1 MSSLVRRVPCE
12 QISSAHRRRAKPAKL
27 IALLGLASAMLV
39 GCAEAELGAQ
49 LAKSVAGT
57 TAGERADGHPDGRG
71 GYFKV
76 GNPYK
81 IDGDWYYPKDDTS
94 YDSTGIGSWYGP
106 QFHGKKTANGEVFDQ
121 NSISAAHPTL
131 PMPVIARVTNLEN
144 GRSLIV
150 RVNDRGPF
158 ARGREIDLS
167 RRAAELLGYRRQ
179 GTAKVRVQYLA
190 RAPLYGEEMPTQFA
204 KAPAKESFVMPKAN
218 PEPRDD
224 ENFAPALPSTPVKV
238 AALGA
243 AMAPIANAP
252 AVTGQIEQT
261 SVPAVS
267 DLFVQAGAFSSQGNA
282 ELVRQQLAP
291 LGDATVTPVNVNG
304 QTLYR
309 VRVGPVESVESADTV
324 LGRVVQQGHKGARI
338 IVD

>member
-1 MSSLVRRVPCE
+1 MSSFIGFSGTGFSGRKSFPKKIITFAV
-12 QISSAHRRRAKPAKL
+12 
-27 IALLGLASAMLV
+27 LGVALV

-57 TAGERADGHPDGRG
+57 TAGERIDGHPDGRG

-131 PMPVIARVTNLEN
+131 PMPTIARVTNLEN

-167 RRAAELLGYRRQ
+167 RRSAELLGYRKQ
-179 GTAKVRVQYLA
+179 GTAKVRVQYLG
-190 RAPLYGEEMPTQFA
+190 RAPLYGEKMPARFA
-204 KAPAKESFVMPKAN
+204 ESSPKESFVMPKAKQ
-218 PEPRDD
+218 RDD
-224 ENFAPALPSTPVKV
+224 DTLAPAIPSAPVQV
-238 AALGA
+238 ATLGA
-243 AMAPIANAP
+243 AMAPIANSP
-252 AVTGQIEQT
+252 AVTGQVEQ
-261 SVPAVS
+261 SAVPTIS

-291 LGDATVTPVNVNG
+291 LGDATVTPIDVNG

-324 LGRVVQQGHKGARI
+324 LNRVVQQGHKGARI

>member
-1 MSSLVRRVPCE
+1 MSSLFGRNFFSQRRLV
-12 QISSAHRRRAKPAKL
+12 QVAV
-27 IALLGLASAMLV
+27 LGLACASLI

-57 TAGERADGHPDGRG
+57 TAGERIDGHPDGRG

-131 PMPVIARVTNLEN
+131 PMPTIARVTNLEN

-150 RVNDRGPF
+150 RINDRGPF

-167 RRAAELLGYRRQ
+167 RRSAELLGYRVQ
-179 GTAKVRVQYLA
+179 GTAKVRVEYLG
-190 RAPLYGEEMPTQFA
+190 RAPLYGEKMPKKFA
-204 KAPAKESFVMPKAN
+204 KAAPSESFVMPKASQDQQDN
-218 PEPRDD
+218 QSI
-224 ENFAPALPSTPVKV
+224 APALPSTPVKV

-252 AVTGQIEQT
+252 AVTGQVEQIG
-261 SVPAVS
+261 VPAVT

-291 LGDATVTPVNVNG
+291 LGDATVTPINVNG

-309 VRVGPVESVESADTV
+309 VRVGPVESLESADTV
-324 LGRVVQQGHKGARI
+324 LSRVVQQGHRGARI

>member
-1 MSSLVRRVPCE
+1 MAFFVGRRFFPQRGSAQIAILSLVCA
-12 QISSAHRRRAKPAKL
+12 SL
-27 IALLGLASAMLV
+27 I

-49 LAKSVAGT
+49 LVKSISGT
-57 TAGERADGHPDGRG
+57 TAGERIDGHPDGRG

-76 GNPYK
+76 GNAYK
-81 IDGDWYYPKDDTS
+81 VDGDWYYPKDDTS

-106 QFHGKKTANGEVFDQ
+106 QFHGKKTANGETFDQ

-131 PMPVIARVTNLEN
+131 PMPTIARVTNLEN

-167 RRAAELLGYRRQ
+167 RRAAELLGYRIQ
-179 GTAKVRVQYLA
+179 GTAKVRVQYLG
-190 RAPLYGEEMPTQFA
+190 RAPLYGEKMAKQFA
-204 KAPAKESFVMPKAN
+204 KASPNESFVMPK
-218 PEPRDD
+218 PVQDPQD
-224 ENFAPALPSTPVKV
+224 EQALASALPLTPVKV
-238 AALGA
+238 TALGA
-243 AMAPIANAP
+243 AMAPVANAP
-252 AVTGQIEQT
+252 AVTGQVEQIG
-261 SVPAVS
+261 VPATS

-291 LGDATVTPVNVNG
+291 LGDATVTPVHVNG

-309 VRVGPVESVESADTV
+309 VRVGPVESIESADTV
-324 LGRVVQQGHKGARI
+324 LSRVVQQGHKGARI

>member
-1 MSSLVRRVPCE
+1 MSSLFSRNLSSQRRWV
-12 QISSAHRRRAKPAKL
+12 QI
-27 IALLGLASAMLV
+27 AMLGV
-39 GCAEAELGAQ
+39 ACASVIGCAEAELGAQ
-49 LAKSVAGT
+49 LAKSISGT
-57 TAGERADGHPDGRG
+57 TAGERIDGHPDGRG

-81 IDGDWYYPKDDTS
+81 VDGDWYYPKENTS

-131 PMPVIARVTNLEN
+131 PMPTIARVTNLEN

-150 RVNDRGPF
+150 RINDRGPF

-167 RRAAELLGYRRQ
+167 RRSAELLGYRVQ
-179 GTAKVRVQYLA
+179 GTAKVRVQYLG
-190 RAPLYGEEMPTQFA
+190 RAPLYGEKMPKQFA
-204 KAPAKESFVMPKAN
+204 KTAPGESFVMPKATQDQQDN
-218 PEPRDD
+218 Q
-224 ENFAPALPSTPVKV
+224 NIAPALPSTPVKI

-252 AVTGQIEQT
+252 AVTGQVEQIG
-261 SVPAVS
+261 VPAVS

-291 LGDATVTPVNVNG
+291 LGDATVTPINVNG

-309 VRVGPVESVESADTV
+309 VRVGPVESLESADTV
-324 LGRVVQQGHKGARI
+324 LSRVVQQGHKGARI

>member
-1 MSSLVRRVPCE
+1 MSSFSGRKFFANRH
-12 QISSAHRRRAKPAKL
+12 SAK
-27 IALLGLASAMLV
+27 IATLGIMCACLV

-49 LAKSVAGT
+49 LAKSVAGA
-57 TAGERADGHPDGRG
+57 TAGERIDGHPDGRG

-76 GNPYK
+76 GNAYK
-81 IDGDWYYPKDDTS
+81 VDGDWYYPKDDTS

-106 QFHGKKTANGEVFDQ
+106 QFHGKKTANGETFDQ

-131 PMPVIARVTNLEN
+131 PMPTIVRVTNLEN

-167 RRAAELLGYRRQ
+167 RRSAELLGYRIQ
-179 GTAKVRVQYLA
+179 GTAKVRVQYLG
-190 RAPLYGEEMPTQFA
+190 RAPLYGEKMPAQFA
-204 KAPAKESFVMPKAN
+204 KASPKESFVMPKPN
-218 PEPRDD
+218 QKQQDD
-224 ENFAPALPSTPVKV
+224 DMLAPALPATPVKV

-243 AMAPIANAP
+243 VMAPVLDAP
-252 AVTGQIEQT
+252 AVTGQVEQT
-261 SVPAVS
+261 AVPAVN
-267 DLFVQAGAFSSQGNA
+267 DLFVQAGAFSSQSNA

-309 VRVGPVESVESADTV
+309 VRVGPVESLESADTV
-324 LGRVVQQGHKGARI
+324 LSRVVQQGHKGARI

>member
-1 MSSLVRRVPCE
+1 MSSLFGRNLFQPRRSM
-12 QISSAHRRRAKPAKL
+12 QIA
-27 IALLGLASAMLV
+27 ILGLACASLI

-57 TAGERADGHPDGRG
+57 TAGERIDGHPDGRG

-76 GNPYK
+76 GNAYK
-81 IDGDWYYPKDDTS
+81 VDGDWYYPKEDTS

-106 QFHGKKTANGEVFDQ
+106 QFHGKKTANGEIFDQ

-131 PMPVIARVTNLEN
+131 PMPTIARVTNLEN

-167 RRAAELLGYRRQ
+167 RRAAELLGYRIQ
-179 GTAKVRVQYLA
+179 GTAKVRVQYLG
-190 RAPLYGEEMPTQFA
+190 RAPLYGEKMPKQFA
-204 KAPAKESFVMPKAN
+204 KTAPNESFVMPKPAQDQQDN
-218 PEPRDD
+218 QSI
-224 ENFAPALPSTPVKV
+224 APALPSTPIKI

-252 AVTGQIEQT
+252 AVTGQVEQIG
-261 SVPAVS
+261 VPAVS

-291 LGDATVTPVNVNG
+291 LGDATVTPINVNG

-309 VRVGPVESVESADTV
+309 VRVGPVESLESADTV
-324 LGRVVQQGHKGARI
+324 LSRVVQQGHKGARI

>member
-1 MSSLVRRVPCE
+1 MSSLFSRNLSSQRRWVHIAILGVACA
-12 QISSAHRRRAKPAKL
+12 SL
-27 IALLGLASAMLV
+27 I

-49 LAKSVAGT
+49 LAKSISGT
-57 TAGERADGHPDGRG
+57 TAGERIDGHPDGRG

-81 IDGDWYYPKDDTS
+81 VDGDWYYPKEDTS

-131 PMPVIARVTNLEN
+131 PMPTIARVTNLEN

-150 RVNDRGPF
+150 RINDRGPF

-167 RRAAELLGYRRQ
+167 RRSAELLGYRVQ
-179 GTAKVRVQYLA
+179 GTAKVRVQYLG
-190 RAPLYGEEMPTQFA
+190 RAPLYGEKMPKQFA
-204 KAPAKESFVMPKAN
+204 KAAPNESFVMPKAAQDQQDN
-218 PEPRDD
+218 Q
-224 ENFAPALPSTPVKV
+224 NIVPALPSTPVKI

-252 AVTGQIEQT
+252 AVTGQVEQIG
-261 SVPAVS
+261 VPAVS

-291 LGDATVTPVNVNG
+291 LGDATVTPINVNG

-309 VRVGPVESVESADTV
+309 VRVGPVESLESADTV
-324 LGRVVQQGHKGARI
+324 LSRVVQQGHKGARI

>member
-1 MSSLVRRVPCE
+1 MSSLFGRNLFQQRRFA
-12 QISSAHRRRAKPAKL
+12 QIA
-27 IALLGLASAMLV
+27 ILGLACASLI

-57 TAGERADGHPDGRG
+57 TASERIDGHPDGRG

-81 IDGDWYYPKDDTS
+81 VDGDWYYPKEDTS

-131 PMPVIARVTNLEN
+131 PMPTIARVTNLEN

-150 RVNDRGPF
+150 RINDRGPF

-167 RRAAELLGYRRQ
+167 RRSAELLGYRTQ
-179 GTAKVRVQYLA
+179 GTAKVRVQYLG
-190 RAPLYGEEMPTQFA
+190 RAPLYGEKMPKQFA
-204 KAPAKESFVMPKAN
+204 KAASSESFVMPKAKQDQQDN
-218 PEPRDD
+218 QSI
-224 ENFAPALPSTPVKV
+224 APALPSTPVKI

-243 AMAPIANAP
+243 AMAPIANVP
-252 AVTGQIEQT
+252 AVTGQVEQIG
-261 SVPAVS
+261 VPAVS
-267 DLFVQAGAFSSQGNA
+267 DLFVQAGAFSSKGNA

-309 VRVGPVESVESADTV
+309 VRVGPVESLESADTV
-324 LGRVVQQGHKGARI
+324 LSRVVQQGHKGARI